1 MRNGKKILQMA
12 ASASLLAFLLPLQA
26 WARVVLLHTNDI
38 HCGVDRNLTLARV
51 AAFKKHQKAQEPQT
65 LLLDAGDA
73 MGNQWGSSLTA
84 GPWSGS

>member
-38 HCGVDRNLTLARV
+38 PIYYFL
-51 AAFKKHQKAQEPQT
+51 KKLITYNRPIK
-65 LLLDAGDA
+65 
-73 MGNQWGSSLTA
+73 MC
-84 GPWSGS
+84 